1 MLTKNTVRSKPMPTE
16 CACGARTVPGCDKCR
31 VCLEK
36 EARKWMPWFEGIVY
50 RDSKEPLMP
59 LLRRQ

>member
-1 MLTKNTVRSKPMPTE
+1 MPTE